1 MVKEVTSF
9 DNFDIK
15 IAWQHFGNKKSV
27 SQNKLCIMMWVANIK
42 YRGGKYI

>member
-27 SQNKLCIMMWVANIK
+27 SLNKLCNKSKKAAFI
-42 YRGGKYI
+42 